1 VGLHLRLKILLFHN
15 NTILLLTF
23 NDSESNIEIE
33 KFKPRNYFRKSNKTL
48 GAGAIA
54 LIVIIPII
62 AIISVIAIICFTK
75 KDNKNN
81 TNENGTTN
89 SVDVLNK

>member
-1 VGLHLRLKILLFHN
+1 MSGIYEGYC
-15 NTILLLTF
+15 IQLLLTF

-54 LIVIIPII
+54 LIVIIPILV
-62 AIISVIAIICFTK
+62 IISLIAFICFMK
-75 KDNKNN
+75 KDNKNIS
-81 TNENGTTN
+81 NETGTILSVN
-89 SVDVLNK
+89 SLNK

>member
-1 VGLHLRLKILLFHN
+1 M
-15 NTILLLTF
+15 
-23 NDSESNIEIE
+23 SEDIFDIGDLGFDDDEQKEQQTKIE

-62 AIISVIAIICFTK
+62 AIISFIAIFCFTK
-75 KDNKNN
+75 KENNK
-81 TNENGTTN
+81 
-89 SVDVLNK
+89 